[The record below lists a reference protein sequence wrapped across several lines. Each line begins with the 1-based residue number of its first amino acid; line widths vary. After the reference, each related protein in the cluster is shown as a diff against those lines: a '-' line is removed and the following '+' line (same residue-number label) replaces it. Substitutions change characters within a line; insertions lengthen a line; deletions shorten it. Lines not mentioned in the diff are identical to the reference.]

1 MVVKI
6 ENQLKLKV
14 ISSTLLSDS
23 DRNPV
28 LSLCNRAYEEDL
40 GPLFNDLTA
49 HHSYPRLLQTN
60 FSYSRHVG
68 R

>member
-23 DRNPV
+23 DRNLV

-40 GPLFNDLTA
+40 GALFNTLHPAT
-49 HHSYPRLLQTN
+49 HILGYYNKL
-60 FSYSRHVG
+60 
-68 R
+68 

>member
-14 ISSTLLSDS
+14 IGSTLLSDS

-40 GPLFNDLTA
+40 GPLFNT
-49 HHSYPRLLQTN
+49 LQPTTHILG
-60 FSYSRHVG
+60 YYKQTLVTHAM
-68 R
+68 

>member
-14 ISSTLLSDS
+14 ISTTLLSDS

-40 GPLFNDLTA
+40 GPLFNT
-49 HHSYPRLLQTN
+49 LQPTTHILG
-60 FSYSRHVG
+60 YYKQTLVTHAM
-68 R
+68 

>member
-23 DRNPV
+23 DRNLV

-40 GPLFNDLTA
+40 GPLFNT
-49 HHSYPRLLQTN
+49 LQPTTHILG
-60 FSYSRHVG
+60 YYKQTLVTHAM
-68 R
+68 